1 MDRFPKNA
9 SAPRR
14 AGSIGPPGRVGG
26 IQTRRTDRR
35 DAERAGTQRAR
46 ADPNGRRARSRG
58 GGVARA
64 RFWWLDDGFDR
75 SGSPSGRGGAERGGR
90 AAAQDGLPDAGGGEE
105 RLGARRGRGG
115 WTEVSER
122 RRAASFHDRRP
133 LTSDNSSSGLEA
145 GTRRTGSGRPRRRTR
160 RRVRRRP
167 QRRGRASTTRTQTT
181 AWR

>member
-1 MDRFPKNA
+1 MDRFPENA

-14 AGSIGPPGRVGG
+14 AGSIGPPGRVGVFKSAE
-26 IQTRRTDRR
+26 QTG
-35 DAERAGTQRAR
+35 ETQRAR

-90 AAAQDGLPDAGGGEE
+90 AAAQDGLPDATGGEE

>member
-35 DAERAGTQRAR
+35 DAESESRSERSESEAAGWGCSAR
-46 ADPNGRRARSRG
+46 AIL
-58 GGVARA
+58 V
-64 RFWWLDDGFDR
+64 DDGFDR

-90 AAAQDGLPDAGGGEE
+90 AAAQDGLPDAAGGEE

-167 QRRGRASTTRTQTT
+167 QRRGRASTTRTPTT